1 MTTMDTITEE
11 IAHFIG
17 LFHTNVEDARLRD
30 SYQDFS
36 LDTPEQFIPTSAV
49 FRSNFEAPYELL
61 GFDPGVVYK
70 APASF
75 TPIWH
80 PHFVG
85 RYDHPPIP
93 TMEIKTYYGRHEMPQ
108 HEYPFY
114 ASGKSFTWEIQ
125 PPGSVANF
133 IVQVASLSDNDS
145 FAVGGH
151 GLTFNPTP
159 VDNGELLQTAK
170 DVLVG
175 APIGDLEMPKS
186 SDDLIEI
193 IKTVASQLEALSADS
208 GGPMEAFLHQSST
221 IDGIYVNGVLVD
233 EAPKLEDH
241 HSFGEDEEE
250 ADDAADAG
258 DEADAEDDA
267 QPSNVHVYADG
278 SVEVEASV
286 ELVGG
291 NNTVVND
298 AVLKNIW
305 TGATVTAVVGNHFE
319 INVVIQVNVIQNT
332 DAITSAIS
340 GWTNDGAPDEIF
352 NIATFQRV
360 DPLEDGNAPAN
371 AGGGYP
377 ASWAVTEIHGD
388 LLIANW
394 LEQYIFMSDNDIGI
408 LSSSGATTRV
418 IAGDNMSVNH
428 TSIYELS
435 QAYDLI
441 LIGGSLYDANIIHQT
456 NILFDNDVVG
466 AVTGFGTTGE
476 GTISS
481 GGNLLWNQAHIYN
494 IGGADRFSTLPSAY
508 LDAANDFAAGGRDIS
523 QGILTDPAF
532 AGTAGLRVLYIS
544 GDLLNIQ
551 YISQTNIVGDSD
563 QIALALNALNPHA
576 DATWSISTGGN
587 ALINNAAIADLDSLG
602 ITYVGG
608 EQYSQETLF
617 QSGLISSSPEW
628 AAHDPDAL
636 VNEAVAFLDDSM
648 LEADPTELGFGVP
661 VDPDGQYQNDGLQH
675 VLG

>member
-30 SYQDFS
+30 AYKDFS
-36 LDTPEQFIPTSAV
+36 LYTPEQFIPPSAV
-49 FRSNFEAPYELL
+49 TQSHFEAPYDLL
-61 GFDPGVVYK
+61 GFDPYVAYK
-70 APASF
+70 SPASF
-75 TPIWH
+75 TPLWH
-80 PHFVG
+80 PRFVG
-85 RYDHPPIP
+85 GYDHPSIP
-93 TMEIKTYYGRHEMPQ
+93 VVEIRTLYGRHEMPQ

-114 ASGKSFTWEIQ
+114 GSGKSFTWEIQ

-133 IVQVASLSDNDS
+133 IVQAASLSDNDS

-159 VDNGELLQTAK
+159 VDNGELLDTAQQ
-170 DVLVG
+170 VLSDS
-175 APIGDLEMPKS
+175 PIGHLEMPTS
-186 SDDLIEI
+186 GADLIEI
-193 IKTVASQLEALSADS
+193 IKTVADQLDSLSAES
-208 GGPMEAFLHQSST
+208 GGPMGAFVHQSAT
-221 IDGIYVNGVLVD
+221 IDGIYVNGILVD

-241 HSFGEDEEE
+241 HSFEDDD
-250 ADDAADAG
+250 ADSSDVDAADS
-258 DEADAEDDA
+258 A
-267 QPSNVHVYADG
+267 QPSNVKVFADG
-278 SVEVEASV
+278 SVQVEASV

-291 NNTVVND
+291 NNTAVND

-305 TGATVTAVVGNHFE
+305 TGATVTAVVGDHFE
-319 INVVIQVNVIQNT
+319 INAIIQINVLHDT
-332 DAITSAIS
+332 DAITSAINS
-340 GWTNDGAPDEIF
+340 WTSDDVPDEIF

-360 DPLEDGNAPAN
+360 DPLESGNASAH

-377 ASWAVTEIHGD
+377 GSWAVTEIHGD

-394 LEQYIFMSDNDIGI
+394 LEQYIFMSDNDVGI
-408 LSSSGATTRV
+408 LSSSGATTKV
-418 IAGDNMSVNH
+418 IAGDNTSVNQ

-435 QAYDLI
+435 HAYDLI

-481 GGNLLWNQAHIYN
+481 AGNLLWNQAHIYN
-494 IGGADRFSTLPSAY
+494 IGGADRFDTLPSAY
-508 LDAANDFAAGGRDIS
+508 VDAANDFAGGGRDLPD
-523 QGILTDPAF
+523 GILTDSAF
-532 AGTAGLRVLYIS
+532 AGLAGLRVLYIS

-551 YISQTNIVGDSD
+551 YVSQTTIVGDSD
-563 QIALALNALNPHA
+563 QIALAMNAFNPHA
-576 DATWSISTGGN
+576 EATWSISTGGN

-602 ITYVGG
+602 RTYVGG

-617 QSGLISSSPEW
+617 QSGLISSHPEW

-648 LEADPTELGFGVP
+648 LDADPTEPGFGMP
-661 VDPDGQYQNDGLQH
+661 VEHDGQYQNDGLQH

>member
-30 SYQDFS
+30 SYQDFTVY
-36 LDTPEQFIPTSAV
+36 TPEQFIPTSV
-49 FRSNFEAPYELL
+49 VIQSNFEAPYELL

-70 APASF
+70 APATY

-80 PHFVG
+80 PHFAA

-93 TMEIKTYYGRHEMPQ
+93 TVDIKTYYGRHEMPQ
-108 HEYPFY
+108 HEYPLY
-114 ASGKSFTWEIQ
+114 ANGKALIWEIQ

-133 IVQVASLSDNDS
+133 IVQAASLSDNDS
-145 FAVGGH
+145 FGVGGH

-170 DVLVG
+170 DVLAD

-186 SDDLIEI
+186 TADLIEI
-193 IKTVASQLEALSADS
+193 IKTVASQLEALSVDS
-208 GGPMEAFLHQSST
+208 DGPMEAFVHHST
-221 IDGIYVNGVLVD
+221 TIEGIYVNGMLVD

-241 HSFGEDEEE
+241 HSFAEDEDE

-267 QPSNVHVYADG
+267 QPSNVYIHADG

-319 INVVIQVNVIQNT
+319 INVVIQVNVLQDT

-360 DPLEDGNAPAN
+360 DPSEGGNASAQ

-377 ASWAVTEIHGD
+377 GSWAVTEIHGD

-418 IAGDNMSVNH
+418 IAGDNTSVNQV
-428 TSIYELS
+428 SIYELS

-441 LIGGSLYDANIIHQT
+441 LIGGNLYDANIIHQT

-466 AVTGFGTTGE
+466 AVTGFETTGG

-481 GGNLLWNQAHIYN
+481 AGNLLWNQAHIYN
-494 IGGADRFSTLPSAY
+494 IGGADRFGALPSAY

-563 QIALALNALNPHA
+563 QIALALNAINPHA

-602 ITYVGG
+602 RTYVGG

-617 QSGLISSSPEW
+617 QSGLISSNPEW

-636 VNEAVAFLDDSM
+636 VNEAVAFLDDSIPHT
-648 LEADPTELGFGVP
+648 DPTEPGYGVP
-661 VDPDGQYQNDGLQH
+661 VDDGHYQNDGLQH